1 MAVTQRGSATTDIA
15 VAGTATV
22 TKPTGVTT
30 GDLLIA
36 KCTSYDTAGQTV
48 ISAGWTL
55 LAETVPGGTSSTSLH
70 ILARTVTDGGTE
82 PASYDF
88 DETTAYYLTVEVTA
102 WSGVD
107 AVTVGTFTSGGSGS
121 GAGAKTLPGITM
133 PAAGQLLAA
142 CSAYNVAT
150 VVGTTHKTESIP
162 GASTIAIPGGAV
174 AGDLA
179 ILIVSGNDG
188 DASLDAAFTQVG
200 SKAVTDTTTE
210 SIVGKRTLTGA
221 DIIAGTLPIVGPPSF
236 NIADYTLW
244 VLHSASGTPVVD
256 AAVSYTSSD
265 AGITDPTILTF
276 PAATA
281 SGTNNTVIVATG
293 GRNTFTGWSS
303 PPGDVTPDYTTAGIW
318 NGHFDQPASGS
329 TGTRTVSTADAY
341 ARWTSWTIVVK
352 HPSGWTS
359 LSSPWSVLVE
369 NLDSVNSLFAKAVA
383 SGATGDVSVSTTGTT
398 SFAAVLIGLVEPV
411 GVTSVPT
418 VWGLPASAV

>member
-142 CSAYNVAT
+142 CSAYNV
-150 VVGTTHKTESIP
+150 
-162 GASTIAIPGGAV
+162 
-174 AGDLA
+174 
-179 ILIVSGNDG
+179 
-188 DASLDAAFTQVG
+188 
-200 SKAVTDTTTE
+200 
-210 SIVGKRTLTGA
+210 
-221 DIIAGTLPIVGPPSF
+221 
-236 NIADYTLW
+236 
-244 VLHSASGTPVVD
+244 
-256 AAVSYTSSD
+256 
-265 AGITDPTILTF
+265 
-276 PAATA
+276 
-281 SGTNNTVIVATG
+281 
-293 GRNTFTGWSS
+293 
-303 PPGDVTPDYTTAGIW
+303 
-318 NGHFDQPASGS
+318 
-329 TGTRTVSTADAY
+329 
-341 ARWTSWTIVVK
+341 
-352 HPSGWTS
+352 GWTS